1 MATTKNKRRTTAIS
15 TGAMKF
21 RLEAFWLILLTVG
34 GNQKQLATDCCYG
47 RPTWGIPAATATS
60 TAATLAT
67 AAAEQKSIGNELE
80 NATKLRETAEQTKR
94 LPPVVGDIT
103 TTVWPQT
110 GPDATTFTAKSFA
123 HLAIK
128 QAKGHSL
135 DLDIKQR
142 VAKLLASGESDS
154 SAAAAAEAGQ
164 TVTTTM
170 SDSDGS
176 ESSGTSTRHP
186 ERRHVVPDKL
196 QYTKEIQIKQG
207 RLMGIT
213 RRFQVTSGLGEVDQY
228 LGIPYAEAPI
238 GSRRFMPPGEY
249 PARMLTSL
257 SAVFLLTLNKL
268 LK

>member
-1 MATTKNKRRTTAIS
+1 
-15 TGAMKF
+15 MKF

-34 GNQKQLATDCCYG
+34 GNQKQLGTDCCNG
-47 RPTWGIPAATATS
+47 RPTWGIPAAAATAT
-60 TAATLAT
+60 ATTMAT

-80 NATKLRETAEQTKR
+80 NAMKLRETTEPTR
-94 LPPVVGDIT
+94 RPPPVVGDIT
-103 TTVWPQT
+103 TTT

-128 QAKGHSL
+128 QAKGRSL

-154 SAAAAAEAGQ
+154 SAAAAASGE
-164 TVTTTM
+164 TLTTTM

-249 PARMLTSL
+249 LATVLTSF
-257 SAVFLLTLNKL
+257 SAVISIG

>member
-1 MATTKNKRRTTAIS
+1 
-15 TGAMKF
+15 MKF

-34 GNQKQLATDCCYG
+34 GNQKQLGTDCCNG
-47 RPTWGIPAATATS
+47 RPTWGIPAATATA
-60 TAATLAT
+60 TATAMAT

-80 NATKLRETAEQTKR
+80 NAMKLRETTEPTR
-94 LPPVVGDIT
+94 RPPPVVGDIT
-103 TTVWPQT
+103 TTTGPQT

-128 QAKGHSL
+128 QAKGRSL

-154 SAAAAAEAGQ
+154 SAATAAAASGE
-164 TVTTTM
+164 TLTTTM

-249 PARMLTSL
+249 LATVLTSF
-257 SAVFLLTLNKL
+257 SAVTSIG

>member
-1 MATTKNKRRTTAIS
+1 
-15 TGAMKF
+15 MKF

-34 GNQKQLATDCCYG
+34 GNQKQLGTDCCNG
-47 RPTWGIPAATATS
+47 RPTWGIPAAMATAT
-60 TAATLAT
+60 ATTMAT

-80 NATKLRETAEQTKR
+80 NAMKLRETTEQTR
-94 LPPVVGDIT
+94 RPPPVVGDIT
-103 TTVWPQT
+103 TTTRPQT

-154 SAAAAAEAGQ
+154 SAAGE

-213 RRFQVTSGLGEVDQY
+213 RRFQVTSGLAEVDQY
-228 LGIPYAEAPI
+228 LGIPYAEAPT

-249 PARMLTSL
+249 PARVLTSFL
-257 SAVFLLTLNKL
+257 AVISVG